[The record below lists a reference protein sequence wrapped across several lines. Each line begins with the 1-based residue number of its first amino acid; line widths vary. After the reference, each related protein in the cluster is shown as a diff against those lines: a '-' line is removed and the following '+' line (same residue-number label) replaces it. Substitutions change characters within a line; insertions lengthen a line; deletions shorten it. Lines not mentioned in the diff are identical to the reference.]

1 MFGNLFNMK
10 NILIT
15 AYILSYFKEVAPL
28 FLSRTQVRDTAVGAI
43 WVASKSTGLKINE

>member
-15 AYILSYFKEVAPL
+15 AYILSCFKEVAPL
-28 FLSRTQVRDTAVGAI
+28 FLSRTQVMEYQNACGAI
-43 WVASKSTGLKINE
+43 ITIY